1 MKQLFFSILLCL
13 WQTSFSQSILWSND
27 FSNSSNWITG
37 NDIYINQSGPWNW
50 SITSTSSNLVGNMG
64 TWIEN
69 NITVRRVTDEDF
81 KQWQRDYKLK
91 QILK

>member
-1 MKQLFFSILLCL
+1 MTLDEQVLACARANGYDGKGTRVTRPQY
-13 WQTSFSQSILWSND
+13 NRGGD
-27 FSNSSNWITG
+27 
-37 NDIYINQSGPWNW
+37 
-50 SITSTSSNLVGNMG
+50 MG
-64 TWIEN
+64 EWWIEN

>member
-1 MKQLFFSILLCL
+1 M
-13 WQTSFSQSILWSND
+13 T
-27 FSNSSNWITG
+27 
-37 NDIYINQSGPWNW
+37 INEQVLACARANGYDGKGTNVIRPQYNR
-50 SITSTSSNLVGNMG
+50 GGDMG
-64 TWIEN
+64 EWWIEN

>member
-1 MKQLFFSILLCL
+1 MKL
-13 WQTSFSQSILWSND
+13 
-27 FSNSSNWITG
+27 NSMTLDEQVIACARANGYDGKGTKVTRPQYNRG
-37 NDIYINQSGPWNW
+37 GD
-50 SITSTSSNLVGNMG
+50 MG
-64 TWIEN
+64 EWWIEN

>member
-1 MKQLFFSILLCL
+1 M
-13 WQTSFSQSILWSND
+13 T
-27 FSNSSNWITG
+27 
-37 NDIYINQSGPWNW
+37 INEQVLACARANGYDGKGTRVTRPQYNR
-50 SITSTSSNLVGNMG
+50 GGDMG
-64 TWIEN
+64 EWWIEN

>member
-1 MKQLFFSILLCL
+1 MKL
-13 WQTSFSQSILWSND
+13 
-27 FSNSSNWITG
+27 NSMTLDEQVLACARANGYDGKGTRVTRPQYNRG
-37 NDIYINQSGPWNW
+37 D
-50 SITSTSSNLVGNMG
+50 MG
-64 TWIEN
+64 EWWIEN

>member
-1 MKQLFFSILLCL
+1 MKLNSMTLDEQVLACARANGYDGKGTRVTRP
-13 WQTSFSQSILWSND
+13 QYNKGEND
-27 FSNSSNWITG
+27 RG
-37 NDIYINQSGPWNW
+37 GD
-50 SITSTSSNLVGNMG
+50 MG
-64 TWIEN
+64 EWWIEN

>member
-1 MKQLFFSILLCL
+1 MKL
-13 WQTSFSQSILWSND
+13 
-27 FSNSSNWITG
+27 NSMTLDEQVLACARANGYDGKGTRVTRPQYNRG
-37 NDIYINQSGPWNW
+37 GD
-50 SITSTSSNLVGNMG
+50 MG
-64 TWIEN
+64 EWWIEN

>member
-1 MKQLFFSILLCL
+1 MKL
-13 WQTSFSQSILWSND
+13 
-27 FSNSSNWITG
+27 NSMTLDEQVLACARANGYDGKGTRVTRPQYPEPADASGGDMGEWWIE
-37 NDIYINQSGPWNW
+37 NN
-50 SITSTSSNLVGNMG
+50 ITVRRGEW
-64 TWIEN
+64 WIEN

>member
-1 MKQLFFSILLCL
+1 M
-13 WQTSFSQSILWSND
+13 T
-27 FSNSSNWITG
+27 
-37 NDIYINQSGPWNW
+37 INEQVLACARANGYDGKGTKVTRPQYNR
-50 SITSTSSNLVGNMG
+50 GGDMG
-64 TWIEN
+64 EWWIEN